1 MGGDGGPRGVVVSEE
16 GRGRV
21 TVKGERLVSQ
31 YGEGR
36 PNEVE
41 VAANLAKDFELAN
54 RMFES
59 LMHWGLLP
67 DPMADALPALMETYE
82 VPSRRVEP
90 GGGVEVLSNAQVIGL
105 VKRAIVEK
113 QQLVHERL
121 GGRRRLVR

>member
-1 MGGDGGPRGVVVSEE
+1 MSEE
-16 GRGRV
+16 RGRV

-67 DPMADALPALMETYE
+67 DPMADALPSLMETYE

-113 QQLVHERL
+113 QQAVHERL